1 MFKIFKDILLLVFLF
16 IAMSKMGNA
25 HEEFDDGGIRTKDG
39 CYTMIIVVNT
49 NEGKKSIT
57 VKDCR
62 GGRAIWNQ

>member
-39 CYTMIIVVNT
+39 CYTMIVVVNT

-62 GGRAIWNQ
+62 GGRAI

>member
-62 GGRAIWNQ
+62 GGRAI